1 MIGEAVGSLD
11 DQASMTP
18 VLENLG
24 NRHFHY
30 GVKQDFYLVCIT
42 MYDTRHS
49 IPQEIVRIKLL
60 DNIYR

>member
-30 GVKQDFYLVCIT
+30 GVKQDFYLVCKACMI
-42 MYDTRHS
+42 HS
-49 IPQEIVRIKLL
+49 IIFHKKLL
-60 DNIYR
+60 EYIDR